1 MKKKDLIKNYKSKI
15 KNLKFH
21 NDLYFNKD
29 NPEISDQEYDKLKR
43 EIIDLENSHVFLKK
57 GDPSQNHQTLF
68 PQING
73 TTRL

>member
-1 MKKKDLIKNYKSKI
+1 MHEKDLIKNYKSKI
-15 KNLKFH
+15 KNLKFY

-57 GDPSQNHQTLF
+57 L
-68 PQING
+68 I
-73 TTRL
+73 RLVIM

>member
-29 NPEISDQEYDKLKR
+29 NPEISDQE
-43 EIIDLENSHVFLKK
+43 LENASGGTFIEGIGAAAAL
-57 GDPSQNHQTLF
+57 GGAIAITLNLCD
-68 PQING
+68 Q
-73 TTRL
+73 